1 MAVCITILSR
11 NNYWNFQALQIIEVD
26 VSTACHLG
34 TCIAVR
40 AAEVVPLLKSKEDG
54 ATFSCSQLES
64 VLLTSGL
71 GERSK
76 QRFLKA
82 SCTDDVIK
90 RSRKGNTVAYN
101 CFIVQRDAIDDDTI
115 EELREGS

>member
-1 MAVCITILSR
+1 MYHDIY
-11 NNYWNFQALQIIEVD
+11 YWNFQALQIIAVD

-40 AAEVVPLLKSKEDG
+40 AAEAVPLLNNKEDG

-64 VLLTSGL
+64 ALRTSGL
-71 GERSK
+71 GKRSK

-90 RSRKGNTVAYN
+90 RSRKGAGGNTVAYN
-101 CFIVQRDAIDDDTI
+101 CFIVQHYAIDDDTV